1 MDVINWAERGWVPD
15 WMIRIAIRELLRRR
29 LIAQSARIPEQSACN
44 HQRLMRE
51 LAGAPIAIDT
61 DAANEQ
67 HYEVPAA
74 FFKAVLGPH
83 LKYSSGLWADGTHTL
98 AESEAAMLEA
108 TCAFAGLADG
118 QDVLEL
124 GCGWGSLSLWMA
136 KHYPDSRITA
146 VSNSNSQ
153 REFIE
158 QQAAERGLG
167 NLRVIT
173 CDVNALSL
181 ESNAFDRVVSVE
193 MFEHVRNYAQL
204 MQRISDWLRPDGALF
219 VHHFCHR
226 FLAYPFVTAGHGDW
240 MARYFFT
247 GGLMPS
253 ADTLL
258 HFQKDLVIDGRHL
271 YSGRHYART
280 LRAWLDQMD
289 ASRAQVMPILKQAY
303 GDEAKLWWQR
313 WRMFFMACEELF
325 NYQQGNAWLV
335 GHYRFVQRQKGARL
349 SSV

>member
-1 MDVINWAERGWVPD
+1 MNVIDWAERGLVPD
-15 WMIRIAIRELLRRR
+15 WAIRLAIRELLRRR
-29 LIAQSARIPEQSACN
+29 LLAQSERHPEDHSAQ

-51 LAGAPIAIDT
+51 LAEAPIAIDT

-83 LKYSSGLWADGTHTL
+83 LKYSSGLWADRHTSL
-98 AESEAAMLEA
+98 ADSEQAMLAASCEYA
-108 TCAFAGLADG
+108 SLADG

-136 KHYPDSRITA
+136 QHYPNSRITA
-146 VSNSNSQ
+146 VSNSGSQ
-153 REFIE
+153 RAHIE
-158 QQAAERGLG
+158 AEAAALGLG
-167 NLRVIT
+167 NLQVIT
-173 CDVNALSL
+173 CDVNALAL
-181 ESNAFDRVVSVE
+181 NAEAYDRVVSVE

-204 MQRISDWLRPDGALF
+204 MQRISQWLRPDGLLF

-226 FLAYPFVTAGHGDW
+226 FLAYPFEVAGHGDW
-240 MARYFFT
+240 MAKYFFT

-258 HFQKDLVIDGRHL
+258 HFQKDLLIDGRRL
-271 YSGRHYART
+271 YSGRHYGRT

-289 ASRAQVMPILKQAY
+289 DRRDEVMPILEQAY
-303 GDEAKLWWQR
+303 GQESRLWWQR

-325 NYQQGNAWLV
+325 NFNDGTAWMV
-335 GHYRFVQRQKGARL
+335 GHYRFVPRKGQR
-349 SSV
+349 

>member
-1 MDVINWAERGWVPD
+1 MNVIHWAERGWVPD

-29 LIAQSARIPEQSACN
+29 LIAQSESVPEQNARN

-51 LAGAPIAIDT
+51 LAEAPIAIDT

-83 LKYSSGLWADGTHTL
+83 LKYSSGLWSDTTSTL

-108 TCAFAGLADG
+108 TCEFAGLAND

-136 KHYPDSRITA
+136 ERYPDSRITS

-158 QQAAERGLG
+158 QQAAERGLP

-181 ESNAFDRVVSVE
+181 DTNAFDRVVSVE

-204 MQRISDWLRPDGALF
+204 MQRISQWLRPDGALF

-226 FLAYPFVTAGHGDW
+226 FLAYPFVAAGHGDW

-258 HFQKDLVIDGRHL
+258 HFQQDLVIDARHL
-271 YSGRHYART
+271 YSGRHYGRT

-289 ASRAQVMPILKQAY
+289 ASRAEVMPILTQTY
-303 GDEAKLWWQR
+303 GDDAALWWQR

-325 NYQQGNAWLV
+325 NYQGGNAWLV
-335 GHYRFVQRQKGARL
+335 GHYRFVPRRG
-349 SSV
+349 SSTLRSV